1 MTGASAGLHAAHRR
15 SIAVGMP
22 FLPTATLP
30 ARRALRA
37 VLPAPLRREALAL
50 HAAFAV
56 PGPLTVAAVRRI
68 VRAVA
73 PHTMVPPLGI
83 AFAAQKA
90 AEAALAGRGGAIVEC
105 GVWRGGTSFAMLL
118 AQRAAAGRVVCPVHM
133 LDSFQGLPPA
143 RERDGPLAR
152 AWQAGEAPDDPE
164 ANCRAEEAMVRA
176 ARDGLGFGE
185 AEAPI
190 HRGWFSDTAGPL
202 ADRLGRTGGIAL
214 LRLDG
219 DWYDSTRDCLE
230 AFLPVVQEEAVVI
243 VDDYYAWDGCARA
256 VHDTLSRHDLAYR
269 LWTAPGA
276 QGVWFVKRAARKTLD
291 AF

>member
-1 MTGASAGLHAAHRR
+1 MAIPL
-15 SIAVGMP
+15 
-22 FLPTATLP
+22 TATLP

-37 VLPAPLRREALAL
+37 VLPVRLRREAAAL
-50 HAAFAV
+50 HAAIGV
-56 PGPLTVAAVRRI
+56 RGPLSVAALRRI

-73 PHTMVPPLGI
+73 PHTMVPPVGI
-83 AFAAQKA
+83 AFAAQRA
-90 AEAALAGRGGAIVEC
+90 AEAALSGRGGAIVEC

-133 LDSFQGLPPA
+133 LDSFQGLPPVQ
-143 RERDGPLAR
+143 ERDGPLAR
-152 AWQAGEAPDDPE
+152 AWQAGEAPDDPD
-164 ANCRAEEAMVRA
+164 ANCRAEETAVRA
-176 ARDGLGFGE
+176 ARDRLGFGE

-190 HRGWFSDTAGPL
+190 HRGWFSDTVGPL
-202 ADRLGRTGGIAL
+202 ADRLSAAGGIAL

-219 DWYDSTRDCLE
+219 DWYDSTVECLE
-230 AFLPVVQEEAVVI
+230 AFLPVVQEEALVI

-256 VHDTLSRHDLAYR
+256 VHDTLSRRDLAYR

-276 QGVWFVKRAARKTLD
+276 QGVWFVKRAARKSLD